1 DGPGEL
7 WIVATARRFRPSRP
21 EPVGESTFFLGRRAG
36 RLVLRGSAME
46 TLHRRCAGLDVHQ
59 KEIVACRRMVSGR
72 KVRSELGRFATT
84 TQGLLALSA
93 WLAEAKVTH
102 VEMEATGIYWKP
114 VWHVLCHDF
123 SLVLANASHIR
134 NVPGR
139 KSDANDATWI
149 ADLLAHGLIRAS
161 FVPPQP
167 IQDLRDLTRT
177 RRGLT
182 REIVRHT
189 QRIQATLEE
198 ANIKLAS
205 VISDILGWSGRR
217 ILKAIMSGQS
227 DPRRL
232 AELGHPQLA
241 CTREE
246 LAAAL
251 EGRLRDHHRFLIG
264 QHLKTIEQI
273 EATIAEF
280 DARLEAALAPFCGAA
295 ERLND
300 LPGVSDNVAQTVIAE
315 IGVDMKAFPTAGH
328 LLSWAGMCPRLD
340 ESAGRKRSRR
350 LRKGAPWLKPVLVQA
365 ALAATKVKN
374 SSLRARYFSLRPRLG
389 HKKAIIAVAAAML
402 RIIYHM
408 LKDGSFYQDLGPDY
422 RRPRNPER
430 AARKPRQPNP
440 LPRLRRRNQKGRMTT
455 TFQERRAVSE
465 SGVNASLAGRA

>member
-1 DGPGEL
+1 
-7 WIVATARRFRPSRP
+7 
-21 EPVGESTFFLGRRAG
+21 
-36 RLVLRGSAME
+36 
-46 TLHRRCAGLDVHQ
+46 
-59 KEIVACRRMVSGR
+59 
-72 KVRSELGRFATT
+72 
-84 TQGLLALSA
+84 
-93 WLAEAKVTH
+93 
-102 VEMEATGIYWKP
+102 MEATGVYWKP

-123 SLVLANASHIR
+123 KLVLANAAHIR

-167 IQDLRDLTRT
+167 IQELRDLTRT
-177 RRGLT
+177 RRELT

-198 ANIKLAS
+198 ANIKLTS
-205 VISDILGWSGRR
+205 VISDVLGWSGRR
-217 ILKAIMSGQS
+217 ILKAIVAGES

-232 AELGHPQLA
+232 AELGHSRLA
-241 CTREE
+241 CTRKE

-280 DARLEAALAPFCGAA
+280 DARLEAALAPFHDDV
-295 ERLND
+295 ERLKEI
-300 LPGVSDNVAQTVIAE
+300 PGFGDNVAQTVIAE
-315 IGVDMKAFPTAGH
+315 IGADMSAFPTADH

-374 SSLRARYFSLRPRLG
+374 SSLRARYYALRPRLG

-402 RIIYHM
+402 RIVYHM
-408 LKDGSFYQDLGPDY
+408 LKDGTFYQDLGPDY
-422 RRPRNPER
+422 RRPKNPER
-430 AARKPRQPNP
+430 TALKLASRIRSLGFEVDIKKAA
-440 LPRLRRRNQKGRMTT
+440 
-455 TFQERRAVSE
+455 
-465 SGVNASLAGRA
+465 